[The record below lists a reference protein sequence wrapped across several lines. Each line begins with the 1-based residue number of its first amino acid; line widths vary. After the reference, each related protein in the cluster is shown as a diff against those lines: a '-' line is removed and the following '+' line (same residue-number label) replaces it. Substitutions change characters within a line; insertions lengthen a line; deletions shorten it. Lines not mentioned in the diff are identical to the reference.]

1 MPITSQ
7 RRLTSLLRRS
17 SELVDQIW
25 RRCSTVQLLEVL
37 WSLLDYNAD
46 SRDDP
51 FRPYGTPV
59 GHWLEWSRL
68 LLHLEASLV
77 DPPAWVFEDACTL
90 FDSAVRA
97 GWAVDGAEGFV
108 LHARLERPAG
118 RARPYALGHSR
129 SHRRCCRL
137 SSGAPGSPSTS
148 SGIGGGGTTPR
159 LISSIGSSA
168 AGITNWVPTT
178 SRRSWSGRA
187 SPTSTTHSRPY
198 SSRSCR

>member
-1 MPITSQ
+1 MPTTSQ

-68 LLHLEASLV
+68 LLHLEGVVGRSAGLGVRGRLHPIRFRSASRLGG
-77 DPPAWVFEDACTL
+77 
-90 FDSAVRA
+90 RRRR
-97 GWAVDGAEGFV
+97 GIR

-187 SPTSTTHSRPY
+187 SPTSTTHSRPH